1 MPYRLEEQAESKHR
15 TGGCQSMTDESSPV
29 ARVARPGR
37 ASDAGNAAEK
47 TVRLLEAATA
57 PGGPHLLGDIAQ
69 AAGVP
74 KASAHRILR
83 TLVGSG
89 FLETDGTG
97 RYPVGPRLRTLAAG
111 VTATQAAARI
121 DDLLADV
128 NRRTRQT
135 VHLALRTGTTAT
147 YTHKVD
153 SADAVQMASRVGMRF
168 PLHTTAIGKCVLA
181 WLPEPE
187 LADVLTETGLPPRTT
202 ASLTSV
208 AALRAELATV
218 RAAGFAVDDEE
229 NEDSIRCLAA
239 PVRDARGAVI
249 GGVSVSTLT
258 FLVSRDQLLEWAPP
272 VVAAADTVSARLA

>member
-1 MPYRLEEQAESKHR
+1 MPERPSTARSGR
-15 TGGCQSMTDESSPV
+15 T
-29 ARVARPGR
+29 
-37 ASDAGNAAEK
+37 SDAGNAAEK

-89 FLETDGTG
+89 FLDADGTG

-111 VTATQAAARI
+111 VTATQTAARI
-121 DDLLADV
+121 DDLLADLS
-128 NRRTRQT
+128 RRTKQT

-153 SADAVQMASRVGMRF
+153 SADAVQMASRVGMRV

-187 LADVLTETGLPPRTT
+187 RADVLADTGLPPRTT
-202 ASLTSV
+202 ASLTTPD
-208 AALRAELATV
+208 ALRAELAKV
-218 RAAGFAVDDEE
+218 RADGFAVDDEE

-258 FLVSRDQLLEWAPP
+258 FLVPRAQLLDWATAIVATAD
-272 VVAAADTVSARLA
+272 VVSTRLA